1 MIIIIKV
8 QAVII
13 LGEPNTNGAAVT
25 HLLGS
30 KKQDAEAD
38 KELRKMI
45 AVEAENYLYHPAINH
60 WTVRFRRSKV
70 EKQYQQHFTENIADG
85 RLEFVLPHFNSLLD
99 MIVVLIFF
107 SIVSVCCFIAFEVRF
122 PLVIVFVVAM
132 VLELFLLVLMLLNV
146 FKARENGKLRTFLS
160 GWYPRHLLAGFVAC
174 FPTLAVFSTFLCNS
188 FVSGAP
194 KTDLFFSLL
203 FIGSLINYCNFTL
216 LSSWMKTSLAAI
228 ASLLFF
234 ILLGTEFCG
243 EYPTPGCEPGNSSSC
258 IVEGG
263 ANVTEV
269 LKPLFW
275 SRQPLMYEVI
285 IDTLLLLLLLFFINR
300 EIEISYRVCFH
311 GDIEATRDQV
321 KMKMEEDQANWLLHN
336 IVPEHVAEH
345 LKLNNKYSKT
355 HKDIGVIFAKIVNFE
370 DFYDESFEGGKEYL
384 RVLNE
389 LMGDF
394 EELFDDPKYRDI
406 EKIKTIGSCLMAASG
421 LNPQSANEDPNANLC
436 ALMDFSYDLLH
447 KLEQFNKEIFNF
459 DFEMSIGYNF
469 GEVTA
474 GVVGTTKLLYD
485 IWGDTVNIA
494 SRMYSTGV
502 HGRIQV
508 TEDTAVRLKDH
519 FDFEP
524 RGQVFVKGKGDMNVF
539 LLAEKRR
546 QDRIP

>member
-1 MIIIIKV
+1 M
-8 QAVII
+8 AVII

-25 HLLGS
+25 RLLVV
-30 KKQDAEAD
+30 KKQDDEAGE
-38 KELRKMI
+38 KELQKMI
-45 AVEAENYLYHPAINH
+45 TAEAENYLYHPAINH
-60 WTVRFRRSKV
+60 WTVRFRSSKA
-70 EKQYQQHFTENIADG
+70 ERQYHQHFTEDIADG

-107 SIVSVCCFIAFEVRF
+107 SLVSVCCFIAFEVRF

-132 VLELFLLVLMLLNV
+132 VLELFLVVLMLLNV
-146 FKARENGKLRTFLS
+146 FKAKENGGGHEKLRTFLS
-160 GWYPRHLLAGFVAC
+160 SWYPRHLLAGFIAC

-188 FVSGAP
+188 FVSGTP
-194 KTDLFFSLL
+194 KTDLFYCLL
-203 FIGSLINYCNFTL
+203 VIGSLANYCNFTL
-216 LSSWMKTSLAAI
+216 LSSWMKTSLAAVVSI
-228 ASLLFF
+228 VFF

-243 EYPTPGCEPGNSSSC
+243 EYPTPGCELGNSTNC
-258 IVEGG
+258 VVVNGV
-263 ANVTEV
+263 NVTEAP
-269 LKPLFW
+269 KPLFW

-311 GDIEATRDQV
+311 GDIEAARNKK
-321 KMKMEEDQANWLLHN
+321 KMRTEEDQANWLLHN
-336 IVPEHVAEH
+336 IVPQHVAEH
-345 LKLNNKYSKT
+345 LKLNSKYSKT

-421 LNPQSANEDPNANLC
+421 LNPQFANEDPDAALC

-539 LLAEKRR
+539 LLAEKRK
-546 QDRIP
+546 QDRKP